1 MTRLLPLALLLVA
14 ASAAAQ
20 DAPADTSGAALAAAD
35 STLPAAPAAP
45 ALDLGVPLAAPAE
58 GGLEAPVAYA
68 ARDSLRIV
76 LAPRDSV
83 AEGAAPD
90 DVVTLYGETQATYE
104 TATIQAGRLRYRSAA
119 ETIDADPLESDS
131 GAVGL
136 PQFADGEE
144 SFTGRRF
151 TYNLKTRRGRVVRA
165 RTQIQDGYLLGGVLK
180 QQDAHVVF
188 AQDVAYTTCS
198 LDHPHYAVEAGR
210 MKVIDGERIY
220 TGPIRLK
227 LLGIPMP
234 VFLPFGYIP
243 AAEGRRSGPLP
254 VTYGQESGYGLY
266 LGNVGWYW
274 AGSEYL
280 DGQVTGKVGTQGSF
294 QLDGRV
300 RYSRRYAYGGE
311 VGLSYGRLRSGEPT
325 DPTFQLST
333 PVGVRWSHN
342 QTFPG
347 GQRLTASVNIDS
359 RSARRVAEDV
369 STQVSQSTSSS
380 VSYQQA
386 WPSVGRSLNVS
397 GRVFQNFAGAGSTTL
412 NLPTL
417 SFSQQR
423 RFPLKRGRDDRWY
436 EKVSVSY
443 DARATNA
450 FQYTPYAD
458 SLGVSPLDA
467 LFSREAFVRGTCS
480 PDNPLAACDGQR
492 FDYDVVQT
500 VPVQASF
507 SVPRFNL
514 SFGPQFTYTET
525 WTGESTLRTYDPDR
539 QRAVVSQEP
548 GFTAVRRLVA
558 SASASTEFFGTFP
571 LRVGPLD
578 GVRHVVRPRASF
590 SFEPDYSGLGFIRE
604 VQVDSTD
611 RRERYAIHPTIP
623 VGPTR
628 TLSFSVDNT
637 FLARTAREDSTGE
650 VQRTTTQVLDLGLS
664 GGYNFADDVRPFRD
678 VSARATSRLFGVQA
692 SGNATY
698 SVYSAEVL
706 DDPGRTYFSETG
718 RPIRLTSAGLRFSR
732 SFQSGRGG
740 GAPDVRPVVAAP
752 PGVAYDPALV
762 GPQSATV
769 GYLDYSAPWSFSLDV
784 TVAHRPSAPDATTA
798 TLNVNQFNARL
809 SPNWSVTGS
818 TGLDLTSLRPTTTAL
833 GFRRDLHC
841 WEMAVSWQ
849 PIGLVKGFSV
859 SLYVKS
865 GYLRDFLRL
874 DVPRSVSRAVPLG
887 AARLPGL

>member
-1 MTRLLPLALLLVA
+1 VRLLPLALLLA
-14 ASAAAQ
+14 AAPAAAQ
-20 DAPADTSGAALAAAD
+20 GAPTDSLAAGD
-35 STLPAAPAAP
+35 SLAATAGPALPPAAP
-45 ALDLGVPLAAPAE
+45 ALDLGVPRAAPAE

-76 LAPRDSV
+76 LAPRDSL
-83 AEGAAPD
+83 AGGEAPE
-90 DVVTLYGETQATYE
+90 DVVALYGETRATYE
-104 TATIQAGRLRYRSAA
+104 TATIQAAQLRYQAAA
-119 ETIDADPLESDS
+119 ETIDAEPLASDS

-188 AQDVAYTTCS
+188 AEDVAYTTCS

-210 MKVIDGERIY
+210 MKVVDGERVY
-220 TGPIRLK
+220 TGPIQLK

-243 AAEGRRSGPLP
+243 TAEGRRSGPLP

-266 LGNVGWYW
+266 LGNLGWYW
-274 AGSEYL
+274 AGTEYL
-280 DGQVTGKVGTQGSF
+280 DGQVAGKVGTQGSF
-294 QLDGRV
+294 EVRGSV
-300 RYSRRYAYGGE
+300 RYNKRYAYGGE

-325 DPTFQLST
+325 DPTFALST

-359 RSARRVAEDV
+359 RSRRAVAEDV
-369 STQVSQSTSSS
+369 STQISQSTSSS

-417 SFSQQR
+417 SFRQQR
-423 RFPLKRGRDDRWY
+423 EFPFRRGRDDRWY

-458 SLGVSPLDA
+458 SLDVSPLAA
-467 LFSREAFVRGTCS
+467 LFSRDAFVEGTCD
-480 PDNPLAACDGQR
+480 PDAPDGACDRQR
-492 FDYDVVQT
+492 FDYEVVQT
-500 VPVQASF
+500 VPVQANF

-514 SFGPQFTYTET
+514 TFGPSLNYTET
-525 WTGESTLRTYDPDR
+525 WAGDRALRTVEDG
-539 QRAVVSQEP
+539 AVVRSQEP
-548 GFTAVRRLVA
+548 GFTAVRRFEARASVA
-558 SASASTEFFGTFP
+558 TEFFGTFP
-571 LRVGPLD
+571 VRVGRVD
-578 GVRHVVRPRASF
+578 GLRHVVRPRASL
-590 SFEPDYSGLGFIRE
+590 SFEPDYSGLGFVRE
-604 VQVDSTD
+604 VEDPETGRV
-611 RRERYAIHPTIP
+611 ERYAIHPTIP

-628 TLSFSVDNT
+628 TLSFSVDNA
-637 FLARTAREDSTGE
+637 FLARTARVDSTGE
-650 VQRTTTQVLDLGLS
+650 VQRETSQILDLGLS
-664 GGYNFADDVRPFRD
+664 GGYNFAAEAEPWRNLN
-678 VSARATSRLFGVQA
+678 ARATSEVFGVRA
-692 SGNATY
+692 AGNATY
-698 SVYSAEVL
+698 SFYA
-706 DDPGRTYFSETG
+706 DDVRDEAGNLVTYLSETG
-718 RPIRLTSAGLRFSR
+718 RPVRLTSAGLRLSR
-732 SFQSGRGG
+732 SFQSGRGR
-740 GAPDVRPVVAAP
+740 GADVRPVMAAP
-752 PGVAYDPALV
+752 PGAVYDPAQV

-769 GYLDYSAPWSFSLDV
+769 GFLDYSAPWSFSLDV
-784 TVAHRPSAPDATTA
+784 TVAHRPGAATPTTA

-809 SPNWSVTGS
+809 TPGWSVTGS
-818 TGLDLTSLRPTTTAL
+818 TGLDLVSLEPTVTRL

-841 WEMAVSWQ
+841 WEMAVNWQ
-849 PIGLVKGFSV
+849 PIGRVKAFSV

-874 DVPRSVSRAVPLG
+874 DVPRSVSRALPLG
-887 AARLPGL
+887 AAQIPGL